1 MGVPESGTALA
12 PARLLHPW
20 LLLAFGFAAMYLPLY
35 WNASQTLWRHDEQ
48 EHLPIILA
56 IVAWLCWQARKRVVA
71 EAGEPQRP
79 LGWALFIVGLLLY
92 GVGRTF
98 SVSSMAFL
106 SQPLVLA
113 GSLLLLGGAGSL
125 KAVWFPVLYLFF
137 MVPLPASV
145 IDSLTGPLKNWI
157 SILVVDVLYA
167 AGYPIAR
174 TGVMISIGPYQLLV
188 ADACSGLNSMFS
200 LAAVGALFI
209 YFKARPHPLHN
220 VLMAA
225 AILPIAFATNIVRV
239 ITLALITFHWGD
251 EAGQG
256 FLHSTTGLL
265 LMPIALGIL
274 FALDAALAA
283 AFGHDAPSGSTR
295 EPSA

>member
-1 MGVPESGTALA
+1 MCASNPGTALA
-12 PARLLHPW
+12 PARPSYPW
-20 LLLAFGFAAMYLPLY
+20 LLLAMGFAAMYVPLY
-35 WNASQTLWRHDEQ
+35 WDASQTLWRHDEQ
-48 EHLPIILA
+48 EHLPIILV
-56 IVAWLCWQARKRVVA
+56 IVAWLCWQARHRIA
-71 EAGEPQRP
+71 AAAGAPARAS
-79 LGWALFIVGLLLY
+79 GWLVFALGLLMY

-113 GSLLLLGGAGSL
+113 GGLLLMGGTGSL
-125 KAVWFPVLYLFF
+125 RAVWFPVLYLVF

-145 IDSLTGPLKNWI
+145 TDAITGPLKNWI
-157 SILVVDVLYA
+157 SLLVVDLLYA
-167 AGYPIAR
+167 AGYPVAR

-200 LAAVGALFI
+200 LAAVGVLFI
-209 YFKARPHPLHN
+209 YFKARPRPVHN
-220 VLMAA
+220 LLMIA

-239 ITLALITFHWGD
+239 ITLALITVHWGD

-256 FLHSTTGLL
+256 FLHSTTGIL

-274 FALDAALAA
+274 FALDGVLAA
-283 AFGHDAPSGSTR
+283 AFGRSAGPASTR
-295 EPSA
+295 SGTA